1 MSGNRETWRGR
12 VLGLAARGLAVRPT
26 LGRRAARTPLVVA
39 PQRPAPL
46 TAQRIG
52 DDLMRRGYRFR
63 IDEDGD
69 VTGTWDGNRFWFLL
83 LGADAEIFQ
92 VRGRWAG
99 TVPAQT
105 RLAVLQ
111 AVNDWNRE
119 RIWPKVYVRE
129 EEQGLAL
136 YAEVSVDFEHGAT
149 DEQLATTVSCGL
161 VAATQFFGSL
171 SALNPHD
178 AG

>member
-1 MSGNRETWRGR
+1 
-12 VLGLAARGLAVRPT
+12 VLDLAARGLAARPV
-26 LGRRAARTPLVVA
+26 LGRRTVRTPAVITL
-39 PQRPAPL
+39 QRPSAL
-46 TAQRIG
+46 TPQRIG

-83 LGADAEIFQ
+83 LGEGAEILQ

-99 TVPAQT
+99 AVPPRS

-119 RIWPKVYVRE
+119 RIWPKVYTRE

-161 VAATQFFGSL
+161 VAGTQFFASL
-171 SALNPHD
+171 GALNPPD